1 MQHVLILGA
10 SGRFGR
16 NAAHAFEAAGWQ
28 VHAYDRKSDDM
39 SKAAMGMD
47 VIVNAMNPSYEKWQ
61 AQVPRLTA
69 QVIKAARASGAT
81 IILPGNVYNFGV
93 NAPKTLNAK
102 TPHAAQNPL
111 GRVRVEIEQTYR
123 ASGVQVIILRAGDF
137 IDTKPSGIW
146 FDRTIIAKIDKGIF
160 TYLGRMD
167 AAHSWAYLPDLTRA
181 AVALAEKR
189 ADLDTFEDI
198 PFAGY
203 TLTGEAL
210 AQALDVVTG
219 RSLVRK
225 RMSYFP
231 MKTLS
236 PFSKLMRHLVE
247 MSYLWD
253 MPHSLD
259 NSRLDTLLPEFKG
272 TPLHDALRSVL

>member
-16 NAAHAFEAAGWQ
+16 HATHAFQAAGWT
-28 VHAYDRKSDDM
+28 VHPYDRKAGNM
-39 SKAAMGMD
+39 TKAAKGMD

-61 AQVPRLTA
+61 AEVPALTA
-69 QVIKAARASGAT
+69 QVIKAAQASGAT
-81 IILPGNVYNFGV
+81 IILPGNVYNFGA
-93 NAPKTLNAK
+93 NAPKILNAE
-102 TPHAAQNPL
+102 TPHIAQNPL
-111 GRVRVEIEQTYR
+111 GRVRAEIEQSYR

-137 IDTKPSGIW
+137 IDTQPSGIW
-146 FDRTIIAKIDKGIF
+146 FDRTIIAKINKGIF

-167 AAHSWAYLPDLTRA
+167 AAHSWAYLPDLTHA

-189 ADLDTFEDI
+189 ADLSTFEDI
-198 PFAGY
+198 PFSGY

-210 AQALDVVTG
+210 AQALEVVTG

-225 RMSYFP
+225 RMSYLP
-231 MKTLS
+231 MKILS

-259 NSRLDTLLPEFKG
+259 NKRLDALLPEFEG
-272 TPLHDALRSVL
+272 TPLLDALRSVL